1 MKFKSF
7 ILFLATATLV
17 LSCAREVDEDVE
29 TERTAH
35 VSGKITVDDTLDSSG
50 DYSGIHLLSTI
61 RVDENRIDTL
71 FHAVTDSTGNFSG
84 RAFID
89 QDDIYTIVVSR
100 NQNTFGIINLIFAED
115 DTVSITG
122 RLPDLNTSLE
132 VSSRE
137 NDVLQSLERVENNF
151 SRIVNFINAGAVP
164 QDSIHIEIEKW
175 SDIYWQLFDE
185 NSGLYAAQL
194 AGESAVSILR
204 GWNDSLM
211 VQRKS
216 ELLEQYNRVTT
227 GTRLTLVEFYAE
239 TNGLRRAL
247 EFIDELKNR
256 TPRTSDHMQLDIER
270 IELLYDSARTTE
282 ATRHL
287 EQFRETYS
295 DNSIAMDWAES
306 ISYDLEFL
314 APGSPFPELSFM
326 LTDGSTISIADLQG
340 KPFLLE
346 ITRFDNTLYQQQYDR
361 TVAIYQIYRNF
372 ELEIITVPIESSE
385 VMLNAFFEERSKL
398 WNVVQ
403 PDSFEA
409 NELIELLNLNRV
421 PTRFLVNS
429 DGTIIRRY
437 IGNEYEDVVRGLQRI
452 GTLNND

>member
-17 LSCAREVDEDVE
+17 LSCAREVDEEVE
-29 TERTAH
+29 AERTAH

-71 FHAVTDSTGNFSG
+71 FHAITDSTGNFYG
-84 RAFID
+84 TAFID

-282 ATRHL
+282 ATRNL

-314 APGSPFPELSFM
+314 APGSPFPELSFT
-326 LTDGSTISIADLQG
+326 LTDGSVISTADLQG

-361 TVAIYQIYRNF
+361 TVAIYQIYRNY

-421 PTRFLVNS
+421 PTRFLVNN

>member
-314 APGSPFPELSFM
+314 APGSPFPELTFM